1 MGAVRGSVGWKQVTE
16 RPALDALIR
25 ALARKAAAEH
35 LTRNPAPDKG
45 KAEDRTK
52 QVQLPAADKA
62 A

>member
-1 MGAVRGSVGWKQVTE
+1 MTE

-25 ALARKAAAEH
+25 SLARKAAAEH
-35 LTRNPAPDKG
+35 LTRKGAPDKA

-52 QVQLPAADKA
+52 RVQLPAADKA